1 MFHVFVATALFM
13 LVLDLIWL
21 SLNADYHNTLIKSVQ
36 GSQAT
41 LRVLP
46 ALMVYVL
53 VPAAVLYFAV
63 YPAKSTKEAAT
74 KGALLGASMYGLYDL
89 TNLASLKGWTTEM
102 AIKDTLWGTILC
114 SAGAVAGFGLHRS

>member
-1 MFHVFVATALFM
+1 MLQVFVATALFM

-36 GSQAT
+36 GSQAS
-41 LRVLP
+41 LRVTP
-46 ALMVYVL
+46 AVLVYVL
-53 VPAAVLYFAV
+53 IPAAVLYFAV
-63 YPAKSTKEAAT
+63 YPAKSAKEAAT

-102 AIKDTLWGTILC
+102 AIKDTLWGTVLC